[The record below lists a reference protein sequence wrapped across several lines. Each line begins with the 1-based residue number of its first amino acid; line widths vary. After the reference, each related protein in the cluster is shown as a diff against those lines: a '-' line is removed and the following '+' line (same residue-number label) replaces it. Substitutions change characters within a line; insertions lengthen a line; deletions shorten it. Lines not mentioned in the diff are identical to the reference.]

1 MLDPDASAH
10 TRESLYKRLGGYDA
24 IAAFVADLM
33 PRLYNDPTLWVY
45 WKGKSVDSRRK
56 GEQLLI
62 EFLCSAFGGPAFY
75 AGPDMKSSHRGLGI
89 TLREWN
95 ILLGHLDATFD
106 ALGVPEPERVDVMAA
121 TESLKWDI
129 VEEPSPAA
137 AQ

>member
-1 MLDPDASAH
+1 MLDPGATARA
-10 TRESLYKRLGGYDA
+10 REPLYKRLGGYDA

-56 GEQLLI
+56 GEQLLVD
-62 EFLCSAFGGPAFY
+62 FLCAAFGGPAFY

-89 TLREWN
+89 TLQEWD
-95 ILLGHLDATFD
+95 ILLQHIAATFD
-106 ALGVPEPERVDVMAA
+106 ALGVAEPERTEVMAA

-129 VEEPSPAA
+129 VEAPSSAA
-137 AQ
+137 AE

>member
-1 MLDPDASAH
+1 MLDPSASAH

-33 PRLYNDPTLWVY
+33 PRLYGDPTLWVY

-56 GEQLLI
+56 GEQLLVD
-62 EFLCSAFGGPAFY
+62 FLCAAFGGPAFY

-89 TLREWN
+89 TLQEWD
-95 ILLGHLDATFD
+95 ILLQHIVATFD
-106 ALGVPEPERVDVMAA
+106 ALGVPEPERADVMAA

-129 VEEPSPAA
+129 VEAPPSAA